1 MTTTSDAQFLA
12 PSVAKT
18 ERGGGHSSK
27 VKVLPKTPQV
37 NAILDTKGKTKASHQ
52 RWFAHHTLPVRG
64 YFILFISFDEA
75 SFAR

>member
-27 VKVLPKTPQV
+27 VKVLPKTTQV
-37 NAILDTKGKTKASHQ
+37 HTTLDTKGKIKASRQH
-52 RWFAHHTLPVRG
+52 WFAHHTLTARD